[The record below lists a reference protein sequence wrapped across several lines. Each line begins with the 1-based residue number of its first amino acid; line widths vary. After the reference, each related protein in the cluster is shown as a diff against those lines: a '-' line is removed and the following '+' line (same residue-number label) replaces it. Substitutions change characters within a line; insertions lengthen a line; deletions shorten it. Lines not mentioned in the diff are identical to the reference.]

1 MESFRVISAAGI
13 LPVQSLAALCLAP
26 LLLQSLYVTPA
37 KPFIL
42 YFPERLPAI
51 HLEGLPASDVA
62 YRLDK
67 SQTENSPS
75 LYNIMPT

>member
-42 YFPERLPAI
+42 YFPERLPA
-51 HLEGLPASDVA
+51 SDVA